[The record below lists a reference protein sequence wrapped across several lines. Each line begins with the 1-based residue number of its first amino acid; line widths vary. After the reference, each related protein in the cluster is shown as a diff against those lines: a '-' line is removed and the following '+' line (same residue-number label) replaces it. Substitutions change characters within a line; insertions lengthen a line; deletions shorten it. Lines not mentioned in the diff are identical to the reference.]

1 MHNNH
6 VWHLFKAIHTWLLKY
21 QRLQMAQLY
30 SFAWFCFLFLVKLTF
45 APVLQDDVIGY
56 QWTAAE
62 QPKTEADEGVFAV
75 HVPVRLPWIK
85 CLQCDAVDCSLVGQ
99 CFSVCPV

>member
-1 MHNNH
+1 M
-6 VWHLFKAIHTWLLKY
+6 
-21 QRLQMAQLY
+21 Y
-30 SFAWFCFLFLVKLTF
+30 SFAWFCSLFSVKLAC

-85 CLQCDAVDCSLVGQ
+85 CLQCDAVDCPLMGQ
-99 CFSVCPV
+99 CYSVCPVQSLAAFCCELCSQDTPSYGAVVS